1 MAAEQIGNFAFTV
14 SIGLEKILSQES
26 DVVCHHVSVMFP
38 LSDLVFV
45 SLAILC
51 SLSFLFFQSDCVS
64 GL

>member
-38 LSDLVFV
+38 LSGFCFSSHPLF
-45 SLAILC
+45 SLLPF
-51 SLSFLFFQSDCVS
+51 LSV
-64 GL
+64 